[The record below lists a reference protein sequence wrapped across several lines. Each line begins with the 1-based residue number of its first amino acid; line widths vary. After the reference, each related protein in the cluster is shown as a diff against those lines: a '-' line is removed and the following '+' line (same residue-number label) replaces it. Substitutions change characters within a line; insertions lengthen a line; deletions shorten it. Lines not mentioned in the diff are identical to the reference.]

1 MKINQFRAFRS
12 SNGQT
17 ENPAAQSVYAEIYLE
32 MDNPG
37 DVGSTTLYLKYST
50 AGFESAN
57 FNSVSLGTLTSA
69 DLSTVKIIELGD
81 YSTANS
87 WYFTLTFG
95 GFSYVDEASAKAY
108 SFVSRAEPP
117 ISIPANRKGIA
128 FGMHSTATTTNSK
141 LESAHPAYL
150 YGGVKQI
157 GETNADG
164 SLWTEFAESSLQNG
178 ATTPGTYG
186 CSLRMRRIEGK
197 CIIRGSVMITPG
209 SGTLVIANL
218 PEEYKPLHSAYK
230 LAACQGA
237 RIARIAVYG
246 TEQTDYG
253 KLVLEWVRNLS
264 DGALYTSAAIWVDC
278 SIEYWVNDI
287 EEA

>member
-1 MKINQFRAFRS
+1 MKINRFRAFRS

-17 ENPAAQSVYAEIYLE
+17 ENLAAQSVYAEIYLE
-32 MDNPG
+32 MDNPS
-37 DVGSTTLYLKYST
+37 DVSQTTLFLKYST
-50 AGFESAN
+50 VSFEATGSDV
-57 FNSVSLGTLTSA
+57 NSVSLGALTSA
-69 DLSTVKIIELGD
+69 DLSKVKIIELGD

-87 WYFTLTFG
+87 WYFTLTFSG
-95 GFSYVDEASAKAY
+95 GSEAGAKAY
-108 SFVSRAEPP
+108 SCVSRAAPP

-128 FGMHSTATTTNSK
+128 FGMHSTATATKPK
-141 LESAHPAYL
+141 LESVHPAYL
-150 YGGVKQI
+150 YGGVEQI
-157 GETNADG
+157 GERNADG

-209 SGTLVIANL
+209 SSTTVIANL
-218 PEEYKPLHSAYK
+218 PEEYKPMHSAYK
-230 LAACQGA
+230 MAACQGA

-246 TEQTDYG
+246 TGDANNYG

-264 DGALYTSAAIWVDC
+264 DGALYTSASIWVDC
-278 SIEYWVNDI
+278 SMEYWINDI